1 MAIPVPRTDR
11 RAVDL
16 RRVDATY
23 ELPHYATRRAWE
35 ARAQELRTHIL
46 AVTGLLPP
54 PDRPPLRAQV
64 FGTTHHEDYS
74 VSKVYFQS
82 YRAFLVTGNLF
93 VPRGK
98 RGPFPAVLNP
108 HGHWE
113 EGRLA
118 NNELGTVLGRG
129 ISFARQGYVAFCHDM
144 IGYHDSSQV
153 VHRQESDRQRLW
165 GFSQMA
171 LQLYNSIR
179 SIDFLQSLPMVDP
192 ERIGCTGESG
202 GGTQTYMLM
211 AADERI
217 KVAAPVVMV
226 SSEYQGGCVCENAP
240 SLRVD
245 TANPELSALMAPR
258 PLLLV
263 SCTRDWTKRAPESV
277 YPFLKSIYRLY
288 RAEDRVESVIFDAD
302 HNYNLDSRNAVY
314 AFFGKWLLGC
324 EDPEAVR
331 ERPYRMDSAQQY
343 LVFADRKRP
352 SYAPAGERLFDRLI
366 RQRRRQ
372 LRARRPADKSGLARF
387 RAEVG
392 PAMSHLLMARAPEPR
407 EVRAVRLGAAR
418 AAGVSGQRLILT
430 RPAVGDRVPAYL
442 LRPARDRKPAATL
455 IVSHRGKEA
464 LFHPGKTLHPLVAKL
479 LGKGQTLL
487 LIDPWGIGEARIP
500 LRRAQQAAEIH
511 HYLTYNRSD
520 DANRIQDILTG
531 LGYLRS
537 LRTVNRVDL
546 IGLGCAGAWCLLAR
560 TQASFVHRTIV
571 DMAACRLAGDQDFG
585 DHLLIPA
592 LRNIGDLLAA
602 VSLIAPGRLCLLA
615 PGKQF
620 DLAAAREVYAAAGRP
635 EWLCLHEK
643 MPAEFRSA

>member
-35 ARAQELRTHIL
+35 AHAQELRTHIL

-82 YRAFLVTGNLF
+82 YRGFLVTGNLF

-129 ISFARQGYVAFCHDM
+129 ISFTRQGYVAFCHDM

-217 KVAAPVVMV
+217 KAAAPVVMV

-245 TANPELSALMAPR
+245 TTNP
-258 PLLLV
+258 
-263 SCTRDWTKRAPESV
+263 
-277 YPFLKSIYRLY
+277 
-288 RAEDRVESVIFDAD
+288 
-302 HNYNLDSRNAVY
+302 DSR
-314 AFFGKWLLGC
+314 
-324 EDPEAVR
+324 P
-331 ERPYRMDSAQQY
+331 
-343 LVFADRKRP
+343 
-352 SYAPAGERLFDRLI
+352 
-366 RQRRRQ
+366 
-372 LRARRPADKSGLARF
+372 
-387 RAEVG
+387 
-392 PAMSHLLMARAPEPR
+392 
-407 EVRAVRLGAAR
+407 
-418 AAGVSGQRLILT
+418 
-430 RPAVGDRVPAYL
+430 
-442 LRPARDRKPAATL
+442 
-455 IVSHRGKEA
+455 
-464 LFHPGKTLHPLVAKL
+464 
-479 LGKGQTLL
+479 
-487 LIDPWGIGEARIP
+487 
-500 LRRAQQAAEIH
+500 
-511 HYLTYNRSD
+511 
-520 DANRIQDILTG
+520 
-531 LGYLRS
+531 
-537 LRTVNRVDL
+537 
-546 IGLGCAGAWCLLAR
+546 
-560 TQASFVHRTIV
+560 
-571 DMAACRLAGDQDFG
+571 
-585 DHLLIPA
+585 
-592 LRNIGDLLAA
+592 
-602 VSLIAPGRLCLLA
+602 
-615 PGKQF
+615 
-620 DLAAAREVYAAAGRP
+620 
-635 EWLCLHEK
+635 
-643 MPAEFRSA
+643 